1 MDHNYEKANGAAE
14 FKNTT
19 RKGSKFL
26 GILLPMPS
34 TIHLPW
40 GLSPESQSL
49 SQGSKCLR
57 ARRVGSCL
65 TLPRVTERQEMLS
78 ICQGRGGDDGDDDG
92 LDD

>member
-1 MDHNYEKANGAAE
+1 MDRNYEKANGAAE
-14 FKNTT
+14 FKNTM

-49 SQGSKCLR
+49 SQGSECLR
-57 ARRVGSCL
+57 TRRVG
-65 TLPRVTERQEMLS
+65 RQRDRR
-78 ICQGRGGDDGDDDG
+78 GRGDDGDDDG
-92 LDD
+92 WDD